1 MLVRMLRSDRV
12 LCGRIS
18 CVARGSSQSTRQL
31 VAYNRVLTRI
41 TLTPIRAGA
50 RVGGLGNMPG
60 WWFTIESTTS
70 KHFIQQ
76 LKTAVE
82 NALRSKPDVRSI
94 MRARATKQRFPV
106 CQWVEDLEKLQSS
119 AIEIS
124 HKQAAR
130 EKRPTFD
137 SPSTPMILVTP
148 GLLSVLQSRFK
159 KPSLRP
165 RPTVVQGPNLGRSLT
180 TILEGRQDSDSALA
194 RDQARALG
202 SFSEGRLLARSRP
215 GLGSKTGPSSRRKA
229 PPPLVISDS
238 SNPVVRKDF
247 TAVRGQTGG
256 HPVENQQ
263 RAPLPRFPSASD
275 IRTKCNISEQ
285 DTANTLKRP
294 SITRSETLPHL
305 RPNDKKAVKFLGM
318 QLSASR
324 ASQLMSP
331 THSPSSSDGNSTQPA
346 SSPEAPLTPS
356 TGYYTPPVT
365 PTPPPSRM
373 STAQMSF
380 QSNSTAATS
389 VSGVN
394 SVGGD
399 SSDGT
404 PISIKVAKPSGA
416 VKVNTIHTPHAVD
429 WFPSLGPHYFPHGG
443 IPALSTSDVKEEKPD
458 NILQNVK
465 PFFSDPEQEY
475 EAKFKQKLKRLNGK
489 NSEDQLCIEEY
500 LSKSEKSWFGKLRAA
515 ELRKSSV
522 YPMGEQPPEVV
533 AQKNKEKKARE
544 DEFGIRKNHKPP
556 TGIKRILCI
565 KFGDWPVYSF
575 LLAFVR

>member
-1 MLVRMLRSDRV
+1 
-12 LCGRIS
+12 
-18 CVARGSSQSTRQL
+18 
-31 VAYNRVLTRI
+31 
-41 TLTPIRAGA
+41 
-50 RVGGLGNMPG
+50 MPG

-106 CQWVEDLEKLQSS
+106 SQWVEDLEKLQSS

-124 HKQAAR
+124 HKQAAK

-137 SPSTPMILVTP
+137 SPSTAIILETP

-165 RPTVVQGPNLGRSLT
+165 RPAVVQGPNQSRSLT
-180 TILEGRQDSDSALA
+180 TILEGRQDPDTAVA
-194 RDQARALG
+194 RDRARVLG
-202 SFSEGRLLARSRP
+202 SFSEGHLLAGSRP

-247 TAVRGQTGG
+247 AAVRGQSSEE
-256 HPVENQQ
+256 PIENKQ

-275 IRTKCNISEQ
+275 LRTKRNIGEQ
-285 DTANTLKRP
+285 GTAQTLRRP
-294 SITRSETLPHL
+294 TLSRSETLPHL
-305 RPNDKKAVKFLGM
+305 RPNDKKAVKLLGM

-331 THSPSSSDGNSTQPA
+331 GHSPSSSDGNSTQPA
-346 SSPEAPLTPS
+346 SSPETPITPS

-373 STAQMSF
+373 SMVRMSL

-389 VSGVN
+389 VSGATPVSGN
-394 SVGGD
+394 
-399 SSDGT
+399 SSDGN
-404 PISIKVAKPSGA
+404 PVSMKVAKPSRA
-416 VKVNTIHTPHAVD
+416 IKFNTIDTPHAVD
-429 WFPSLGPHYFPHGG
+429 SFPSLGPHYFPHGG

-458 NILQNVK
+458 NMLQNVT
-465 PFFSDPEQEY
+465 PFFSDPEQVY

-500 LSKSEKSWFGKLRAA
+500 LLQSEKSWFGKLRAA
-515 ELRKSSV
+515 ELRKASV
-522 YPMGEQPPEVV
+522 YPMGEQSPEVV
-533 AQKNKEKKARE
+533 AQKKREKKARE
-544 DEFGIRKNHKPP
+544 DEFGIGKNHKPP
-556 TGIKRILCI
+556 TGIKRIMRI

-575 LLAFVR
+575 LLALVR